1 MQIVSQ
7 WLCYKL
13 TIRIVFKFK
22 VELRDTVQIFDH
34 VSDISFARTSAKQAG
49 VEREWR
55 VTRERRADVL
65 LLAFASYL
73 PHSPKK
79 GKKLVSN

>member
-1 MQIVSQ
+1 M
-7 WLCYKL
+7 
-13 TIRIVFKFK
+13 

-34 VSDISFARTSAKQAG
+34 VSDISFARTSAKQVG

-65 LLAFASYL
+65 LLAFAL
-73 PHSPKK
+73 TF
-79 GKKLVSN
+79 